1 MDLDLDGAATLLER
15 YRKYLALLARLQLDR
30 RLQGKVDLSGVVQQT
45 LLEAY
50 RMLPRFHAKTQ
61 QDMAAWLRRILAN
74 NLADEVRKLGT
85 AKRNARRER
94 SLEAA
99 LEESSA
105 RLGAWLAAEQST
117 PSQQAQREE
126 QALRVAD
133 ALASLPDAQREA
145 LELQHWHGWSVA
157 QIAEHMGKSR
167 SAVAGLI
174 KRGLEHLRR
183 TMHDERFRS

>member
-1 MDLDLDGAATLLER
+1 MDPGQDGATLLER
-15 YRKYLALLARLQLDR
+15 YRKYLDLLARLQVDR
-30 RLQGKVDLSGVVQQT
+30 RLQGKVDLSGIVQQT

-50 RMLPRFHAKTQ
+50 RMLPRFQAKTQ
-61 QDMAAWLRRILAN
+61 QDMAAWLRQILAH
-74 NLADEVRKLGT
+74 NLADEVRKLRT
-85 AKRNARRER
+85 AKRDARRER

-105 RLGAWLAAEQST
+105 RLGMWLAAEQST
-117 PSQQAQREE
+117 PSQQAQRAE

-174 KRGLEHLRR
+174 KRGLEQLRR
-183 TMHDERFRS
+183 TLHNEHP